1 MRASFYTAAVGAGG
15 QQAKMDVVSNNMANV
30 NTTAYKAKNAVFS
43 DLVYTAMEGDGG
55 VRGQRGHSVR
65 LQKTESSFRA
75 QGGLAQTGRD
85 EDFAI
90 GGDGFFAL
98 QDPET
103 EEVFY
108 TRDGRFDMSNLDD
121 TFYLTDSFG
130 RQVLDRD
137 GNPIDLFNEDEEQTD
152 IRDRIGIYQIPIEDG
167 LISDGLN
174 AYRAGDKNGEIYVQ
188 DEADGEGKPSV
199 LYQGMIESSN
209 VQLPKE
215 MSQVIETQK
224 AYQMALKMVQTADEL
239 EQVENELRR
248 S

>member
-1 MRASFYTAAVGAGG
+1 
-15 QQAKMDVVSNNMANV
+15 MDVVSNNMANA
-30 NTTAYKAKNAVFS
+30 NTTAFKAKNAVFS
-43 DLVYTAMEGDGG
+43 DLVYTAMEEDGIA
-55 VRGQRGHSVR
+55 RGQKGHSIR
-65 LQKTESSFRA
+65 LQDTESTFRI
-75 QGGLAQTGRD
+75 QGGLSQTGRN

-98 QDPET
+98 QNPDT

-108 TRDGRFDMSNLDD
+108 TRDGRFDMSNLDG
-121 TFYLTDSFG
+121 TFYLTDSYG

-137 GNPIDLFNEDEEQTD
+137 GNPIDLFTDDEEQPD
-152 IRDRIGIYQIPIEDG
+152 LRDRIGIYKIPIEDG

-174 AYRAGDKNGEIYVQ
+174 AYSTGEKNGEVFVQ
-188 DEADGEGKPSV
+188 DEADEEGKPSV
-199 LYQGMIESSN
+199 LYQGMLESSN

-215 MSQVIETQK
+215 MSDVIETQR
-224 AYQMALKMVQTADEL
+224 AYQMTLKMIQTADEL